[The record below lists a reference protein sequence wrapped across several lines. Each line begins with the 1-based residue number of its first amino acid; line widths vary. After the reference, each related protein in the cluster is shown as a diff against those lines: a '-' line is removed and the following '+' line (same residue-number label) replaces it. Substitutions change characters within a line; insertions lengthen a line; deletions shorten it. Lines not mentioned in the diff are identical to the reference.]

1 MTTGRI
7 NQVAIFSFSEDDHDS
22 GVPGKWDT
30 VVVVVIVNPRQVGA
44 GNKRRWSIPISN
56 DQ

>member
-30 VVVVVIVNPRQVGA
+30 AAVVVVVNPRQVGA
-44 GNKRRWSIPISN
+44 GNKRRWSTPISK